1 MNRHSKLWTVLAL
14 AGVIGLAAC
23 AEKSSDPAADEAAAN
38 AALAEGAAPQ
48 AAKPAPVRER
58 APEPPPVCMD
68 CGTIA
73 SIEEVKE
80 KGSGSGMGAIAG
92 AVIGGVLGHQVGGG
106 RGQDVATAG
115 GAVAGAAAG
124 HEIEKR
130 ARATTYYRVTVA
142 MENGSTR
149 SVNVNTSQGLYNG
162 AKVRVVGDDIQ
173 LR

>member
-1 MNRHSKLWTVLAL
+1 MNRQRKLWTVVAL
-14 AGVIGLAAC
+14 AGALGLGAC

-38 AALAEGAAPQ
+38 AALAENAAP
-48 AAKPAPVRER
+48 APAPKPVER

-68 CGTIA
+68 CGTIT

-106 RGQDVATAG
+106 RGKDVATAG

-130 ARATTYYRVTVA
+130 ARGTVFYRVTVA
-142 MENGSTR
+142 MDSGGSRTL
-149 SVNVNTSQGLYNG
+149 NLGTNQGLYSG

-173 LR
+173 LQ